1 MASLEH
7 VGLAVEDVQ
16 AVIDTLD
23 RLLDLRPYKT
33 ETVDAQQVRTHFLDA
48 GGAKLE
54 LLQSLDDASPIRR
67 FLDRRGE
74 GVHHLAF
81 EVEDLAAALD
91 RVRDAGFTVLQDAP
105 QPGAD
110 DKRIAFV
117 HPRDAH
123 GVLVEFCETRAPDWT
138 PRRIEHRDGRLALYE
153 RGDPAAPSLLLL
165 HGAAGSTRLETAPLM
180 RRLEAQLH
188 LVGLDLSGHGA
199 SSLPAD
205 ERLTMDRFV
214 ADVRAV
220 LDAVGARTAHL
231 FGFSLGS
238 AVALRT
244 AHRHPDRVD
253 RLALCA
259 PNTNWTREQTS
270 LLQDR
275 LTPATLRSEAPR
287 RAERL
292 TAEHEEPLEA
302 LFAALRTFVE
312 PLPSRSARLHDTVP
326 SVTAPTLVAGLDD
339 DPMAPLDAVRA
350 VHRALPTARL
360 AILPGRRH
368 ALSAVPV
375 DLLAS
380 LLRRH
385 FRPDGA
391 E

>member
-7 VGLAVEDVQ
+7 VGLAVEDAE

-23 RLLDLRPYKT
+23 RLLDLRPYKA
-33 ETVDAQQVRTHFLDA
+33 ETVAAQQVRTHFLDA

-54 LLQSLDDASPIRR
+54 LLESLDDASPIRR

-110 DKRIAFV
+110 EKRIAFV
-117 HPRDAH
+117 HPGDAH
-123 GVLVEFCETRAPDWT
+123 GVLVEFCETRAPDWR

-180 RRLEAQLH
+180 RRLEAEFH

-199 SSLPAD
+199 SPLPAD
-205 ERLTMDRFV
+205 ERLSMDRFV
-214 ADVRAV
+214 ADVRAA
-220 LDAVGARTAHL
+220 LDAVEARTAHL

-259 PNTNWTREQTS
+259 PNTSWTREQTS

-275 LTPATLRSEAPR
+275 LTPATLRAEAPH

-292 TAEHEEPLEA
+292 EAEHEETLEA
-302 LFAALRTFVE
+302 LFAALRTLVE
-312 PLPSRSARLHDTVP
+312 PLPSRSARLHDALP

-339 DPMAPLDAVRA
+339 DPMASLDAVRA

-368 ALSAVPV
+368 ALSAGPV
-375 DLLAS
+375 DLLAP

-385 FRPDGA
+385 LRPDGA

>member
-1 MASLEH
+1 VASLEH
-7 VGLAVEDVQ
+7 VGLAAEDVQ

-23 RLLDLRPYKT
+23 RLLDLRPYKA
-33 ETVDAQQVRTHFLDA
+33 ETVAAQQVRTHFLDA
-48 GGAKLE
+48 EGAKLE
-54 LLQSLDDASPIRR
+54 LLESLDDASPIRR

-81 EVEDLAAALD
+81 EVEDLAATLD
-91 RVRDAGFTVLQDAP
+91 RLRDAGFTTLQDAP

-117 HPRDAH
+117 HPGDAH
-123 GVLVEFCETRAPDWT
+123 GVLVEFCETRSPDWT
-138 PRRIEHRDGRLALYE
+138 PRRIDHRDGRLALYE
-153 RGDPAAPSLLLL
+153 RGDPGAPSLLLL

-180 RRLEAQLH
+180 RRLETEFH
-188 LVGLDLSGHGA
+188 LLGLDLSGHGA
-199 SSLPAD
+199 SALPDD

-214 ADVRAV
+214 ADVRAA
-220 LDAVGARTAHL
+220 LDAVEARTAHL

-244 AHRHPDRVD
+244 AHQHPDRVD

-275 LTPATLRSEAPR
+275 LTPTTLRDEAPR

-292 TAEHEEPLEA
+292 AAEHEEDLGA
-302 LFAALRTFVE
+302 LFAALRAFVE
-312 PLPSRSARLHDTVP
+312 PLPSSSARLHDLLS

-339 DPMAPLDAVRA
+339 DPMAPLDAVRD
-350 VHRALPTARL
+350 VHRALPAARL

-375 DLLAS
+375 DLLAP
-380 LLRRH
+380 LLARH
-385 FRPDGA
+385 LRPDGA
-391 E
+391 A